1 MLFGFDLSF
10 DKRSHVFSNIFFYQ
24 SIVITTT
31 NKIGIPKRN
40 CYWIVPIQRKKNKT
54 KMRNKAKKNS
64 PIECSFE
71 ERKKVQNNHHF
82 NIIGYF
88 TNDYDLYWCINELHS
103 IGKDTYI
110 LVRTPKEKKT
120 HTKNSKQTW
129 ARAHSSISTKHI
141 VRTFT
146 STITTANKGSIRVQ
160 RATASFTCAAHDGNW
175 LIQMICL

>member
-1 MLFGFDLSF
+1 MGYPKETVIESF
-10 DKRSHVFSNIFFYQ
+10 PFKGRRTKQ
-24 SIVITTT
+24 KCETKLK
-31 NKIGIPKRN
+31 KI
-40 CYWIVPIQRKKNKT
+40 
-54 KMRNKAKKNS
+54 S

-146 STITTANKGSIRVQ
+146 STITTANKGSIQVQ